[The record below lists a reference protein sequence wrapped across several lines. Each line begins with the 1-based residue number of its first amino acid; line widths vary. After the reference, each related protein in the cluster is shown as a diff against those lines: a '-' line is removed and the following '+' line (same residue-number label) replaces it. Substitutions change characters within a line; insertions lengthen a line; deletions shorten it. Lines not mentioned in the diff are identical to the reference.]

1 MAFKPQDAGALTQAV
16 EHFLQLE
23 HTRKRQMGEAARSY
37 VEQHFDRDKVV
48 QAYMEEIRM
57 AEK

>member
-1 MAFKPQDAGALTQAV
+1 M
-16 EHFLQLE
+16 QLE